1 MKKHL
6 LFLSALLLS
15 VTALFAQ
22 APQKMS
28 YQAVVR
34 NTSNTLVTNQSVSA
48 KISILQ
54 GGVNGT
60 PVYVETHFVTTNAN
74 GLLTLEVGNGT
85 AVSGS
90 MATVNWANGPYFLK
104 SEIDP
109 DGGIN
114 YSIEGTQQ
122 LLSVPYA
129 LYAEKA
135 GNVPAFGIVPVDSGY
150 VISVVQPGGTPQT
163 YFLPTGGQGPAGPAG
178 NDGLSAYQLWLNAGN
193 TGSEA
198 DFLASLVGTPGN
210 DGNDGQDGV
219 GIDSLAKTGSV
230 ANVDT

>member
-34 NTSNTLVTNQSVSA
+34 NTNNTLVTNQSVSA

-60 PVYVETHFVTTNAN
+60 PVYVETHVVTTNAN

-114 YSIEGTQQ
+114 YSIEGPDVQQ
-122 LLSVPYA
+122 RRDGRGRGPRR
-129 LYAEKA
+129 
-135 GNVPAFGIVPVDSGY
+135 P
-150 VISVVQPGGTPQT
+150 
-163 YFLPTGGQGPAGPAG
+163 PAGPAG
-178 NDGLSAYQLWLNAGN
+178 ARGGRRQHG
-193 TGSEA
+193 
-198 DFLASLVGTPGN
+198 
-210 DGNDGQDGV
+210 
-219 GIDSLAKTGSV
+219 
-230 ANVDT
+230 